1 MIYNVD
7 LLQTDAAPASKAPTF
22 HLDPKQAKAFA
33 AYQTEK
39 EQEGAW
45 KPYAAMGVAAVA
57 MAALFVLF
65 DKNGGK

>member
-7 LLQTDAAPASKAPTF
+7 LLQTDAAPAAKAPMF

-45 KPYAAMGVAAVA
+45 KPYAAAAAAAVA
-57 MAALFVLF
+57 VAAIFVWL